1 MALAQAVLAYLVV
14 ALAAGWVIWST
25 FLPRS
30 LRVKLKQKLGLGPKP
45 GSARF
50 PQPVPRKRP

>member
-1 MALAQAVLAYLVV
+1 MLQSLIAYVIVAV
-14 ALAAGWVIWST
+14 AAGWVAWSI

-30 LRVKLKQKLGLGPKP
+30 LKLSLKQKLGLGPKP

-50 PQPVPRKRP
+50 PQPVPRNRR